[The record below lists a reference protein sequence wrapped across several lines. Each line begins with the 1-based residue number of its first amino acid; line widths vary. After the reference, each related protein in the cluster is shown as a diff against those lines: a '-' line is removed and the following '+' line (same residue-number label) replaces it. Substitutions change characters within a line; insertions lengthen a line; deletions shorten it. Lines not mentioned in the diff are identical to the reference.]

1 MFMEFTFVEAGVIIL
16 RCSPGLVVA
25 DDSHH
30 KSHCIE
36 LHHDGEFLSAAR
48 EWIAIGLGQ
57 GLMAKVREWLV
68 WFWGHDVS
76 DNGINLLCTACL
88 LAVSMASDVAFILC
102 ARIAIVSMPMHDLL
116 PQSPVPT
123 TFSCRL
129 VLLVPLIGIAA
140 NAFMMGSLS
149 ALSWALTCM

>member
-1 MFMEFTFVEAGVIIL
+1 MISVGMFMEFTFVEAGVIIL

-76 DNGINLLCTACL
+76 DNGIKPVVYRLF
-88 LAVSMASDVAFILC
+88 ASGV
-102 ARIAIVSMPMHDLL
+102 H
-116 PQSPVPT
+116 
-123 TFSCRL
+123 
-129 VLLVPLIGIAA
+129 GK
-140 NAFMMGSLS
+140 
-149 ALSWALTCM
+149 